1 MACLPLSFPISHFVW
16 LGSVWLGNV
25 ESGVLCNTCANLF
38 AGCRGHE
45 SMHVI
50 VSRLFSGP
58 EEWNAMV
65 EEIVVACAGLVQYLA
80 DAYPPDLPE
89 YDPV

>member
-1 MACLPLSFPISHFVW
+1 MWSKQACAPDNSLLETLHLRLLPKRPKFNW
-16 LGSVWLGNV
+16 
-25 ESGVLCNTCANLF
+25 
-38 AGCRGHE
+38 
-45 SMHVI
+45 
-50 VSRLFSGP
+50 LFSGP

>member
-1 MACLPLSFPISHFVW
+1 
-16 LGSVWLGNV
+16 
-25 ESGVLCNTCANLF
+25 
-38 AGCRGHE
+38 
-45 SMHVI
+45 MHVI

>member
-1 MACLPLSFPISHFVW
+1 MDCKVAEQAGMRNHSYLTIYVRLLPKIPRFQW
-16 LGSVWLGNV
+16 
-25 ESGVLCNTCANLF
+25 
-38 AGCRGHE
+38 
-45 SMHVI
+45 
-50 VSRLFSGP
+50 LFSGP